1 MLHPIAG
8 RYPVAVTLP
17 GYSRPSFN
25 DKHENDP
32 VRALFPI
39 AVSDDHFS
47 TQVCKEILSILSFW
61 EKLPEIVFAW
71 RLVLPLNI
79 IFFKTP
85 RQISL
90 VSLTF
95 SCIAACL
102 DRNCLWQRK
111 VCWCWGNGNGNTLH
125 WTFSFILPPCLFQL
139 AQESSL
145 DHEYYAPTRKVNLH
159 LQGTIQKD
167 NGSGLG
173 RDIPVWFGFG

>member
-17 GYSRPSFN
+17 SYSRPSFN

-47 TQVCKEILSILSFW
+47 TQVYKEILSILSFW
-61 EKLPEIVFAW
+61 EKLAEIVFAW
-71 RLVLPLNI
+71 RFVLPLNI
-79 IFFKTP
+79 PFFETP

-95 SCIAACL
+95 LCIAACL

-111 VCWCWGNGNGNTLH
+111 VCWCWGKGNGNTLH
-125 WTFSFILPPCLFQL
+125 WTFFLYFTTMLVPVSTGKFPRSWVLCSHTKSKLPLEYSPVRKLSILSSTKFLVFQL
-139 AQESSL
+139 
-145 DHEYYAPTRKVNLH
+145 
-159 LQGTIQKD
+159 G
-167 NGSGLG
+167 
-173 RDIPVWFGFG
+173 